1 MPICN
6 TCDHECHCSNSGSC
20 CGGEC
25 HCNCCEHTT
34 TYEPNNA

>member
-25 HCNCCEHTT
+25 HCNCCEHETA
-34 TYEPNNA
+34 YEPNNA